1 MRQNIILAA
10 ALALLAVSC
19 GKDSG
24 QGTPSSGREIR
35 VSPAVTAATRG
46 SQTTAGLES
55 FDLLVSNPRS
65 PRYSYTNTRLTKGGD
80 GKWSPASP
88 MLWERPA
95 GEAQEVDL
103 LALSPALADGGHSLG
118 DSPIMTFEVEAEQSA
133 ESRRSDLLYFS
144 LGADAVSWTDTDERK
159 VFNDNKELIVRFSH
173 AMSLLKIEITLGSE
187 FNHNGVPESNP
198 VSGLRVGGTVRR
210 ATFQYNGGS
219 CAVTPTGDAA
229 EPVAAYETGWSPA
242 ANRDGRCR
250 ATYECVLVP
259 QTARLSVSFMVAGIP
274 YRWTGDA
281 ALVMGQSRVL
291 PLTVGRDEV
300 VAGEMTAQ
308 PWTDGGENDIET
320 E

>member
-10 ALALLAVSC
+10 ALSLLAVSC

-35 VSPAVTAATRG
+35 VSPAVASVTRG
-46 SQTTAGLES
+46 SHTSGTLEE
-55 FDLLVSNPRS
+55 FDLLVSNPRAL
-65 PRYSYTNTRLTKGGD
+65 RYSYTNTRFTKGAD
-80 GKWSPASP
+80 GVWSPASL

-95 GEAQEVDL
+95 GRPQEVDL
-103 LALSPALADGGHSLG
+103 LALSPALETGGHSLG

-133 ESRRSDLLYFS
+133 ESRMSDLLYFS
-144 LGADAVSWTDTDERK
+144 LDASSAAWTETDR
-159 VFNDNKELIVRFSH
+159 VFNERGELIVRFSH
-173 AMSLLKIEITLGSE
+173 AMSLLRIEVSLGRE
-187 FNHNGVPESNP
+187 FNHNGIPTANP
-198 VSGLRVGGTVRR
+198 VTDLRIDGTVRS
-210 ATFQYNGGS
+210 ATFQKSGAGYS
-219 CAVTPTGDAA
+219 VTPTTAAA
-229 EPVAAYETGWSPA
+229 ESVLAYETGWTPA
-242 ANRDGRCR
+242 ADRDGRCR

-259 QTARLSVSFMVAGIP
+259 QTARLSVSFLLGGVP

-281 ALVMGQSRVL
+281 TLRTGESRVL

-308 PWTDGGENDIET
+308 PWADGGENDIET